1 MTSDYFLESGAV
13 KKDLK
18 RDLQFAA
25 SENNQNQRMLCD
37 PTVSGFSHSSDGK
50 GLRDVFPLLS

>member
-37 PTVSGFSHSSDGK
+37 PTVSGFSHK
-50 GLRDVFPLLS
+50 ALMERD